1 MDETEEWIEFLEA
14 KGTLHIVAE
23 LGESPKRFIDLEERI
38 PISTSTLDNRLKGG
52 IRLDAWELTR
62 EVDEEGDRKV
72 YRLTSR
78 GRNVYRGLE
87 HNGGVEA
94 SRKAREHLATLE
106 EARREFIQR
115 LSEDE

>member
-1 MDETEEWIEFLEA
+1 MDETEEWIDFLKG
-14 KGTLHIVAE
+14 KGTLHIIAE
-23 LGESPKRFIDLEERI
+23 LGEGPKRFVDLEERI
-38 PISTSTLDNRLKGG
+38 PISTSTLNDRLKEG

-62 EVDEEGDRKV
+62 VVEEEGDRKV
-72 YRLTSR
+72 YRLDSS

-106 EARREFIQR
+106 EVRQEFIER
-115 LSEDE
+115 ISEEK